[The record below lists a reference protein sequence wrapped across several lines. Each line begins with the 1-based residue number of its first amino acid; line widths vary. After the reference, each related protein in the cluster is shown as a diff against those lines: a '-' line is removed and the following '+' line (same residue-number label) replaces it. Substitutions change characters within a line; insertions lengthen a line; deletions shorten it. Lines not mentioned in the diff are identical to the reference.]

1 MTLTYGVR
9 YDEYSG
15 DDTPTNAA
23 FQSEY
28 GFKNFG
34 IKGTDLFTY
43 RVGLDVILDDL
54 SDLNITYGTYSAK
67 LPNVWISNAYSNTGV
82 NVANYVSAYGGCPG
96 TNLYSDFSFT
106 GSNSKPDCVIASIGN
121 PANVSGKVDFI
132 APSFEWPKSQ
142 ILNITYNRV
151 LPYDIDMT
159 LTLLRSEEEEAL

>member
-82 NVANYVSAYGGCPG
+82 NVANYDSAYGGCPG

-151 LPYDIDMT
+151 LPLSLIHI
-159 LTLLRSEEEEAL
+159 